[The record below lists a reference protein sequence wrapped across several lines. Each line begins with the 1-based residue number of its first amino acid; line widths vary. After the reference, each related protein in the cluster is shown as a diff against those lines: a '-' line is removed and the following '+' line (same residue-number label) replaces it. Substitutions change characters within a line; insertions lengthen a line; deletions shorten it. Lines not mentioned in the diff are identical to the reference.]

1 MYMYYNSTTLQEA
14 CHDER
19 LLEDLSTAAQMVSR
33 ALNDL
38 LSHIR
43 HGGHLDDDAVD
54 AILSATD
61 KLFNSMGDAPEM
73 VSYRVVML

>member
-1 MYMYYNSTTLQEA
+1 
-14 CHDER
+14 
-19 LLEDLSTAAQMVSR
+19 MVSK

-38 LSHIR
+38 LNHIK
-43 HGGHLDDDAVD
+43 HGGHIDDDAVD

-73 VSYRVVML
+73 VCILYIIYNW

>member
-1 MYMYYNSTTLQEA
+1 MIRITFLIQEA
-14 CHDER
+14 CRDDS
-19 LLEDLSTAAQMVSR
+19 LLDDLGNAAQLVTKS
-33 ALNDL
+33 LNDL
-38 LSHIR
+38 LNHIK

-73 VSYRVVML
+73 VGGL